1 MCILR
6 SVRSNKS
13 TLSGAARRWVL
24 FIGAQLAIVPG
35 AEAQCVDPSTLVK
48 TTVSISR
55 NFDAEE
61 RKVTPGI
68 VGIGG
73 TGWFLTPEVMV
84 TAAHVS
90 EAMQLST
97 TQWKD
102 IEVWDGKSKTVVA
115 TRIQS
120 VAGSLTEKMV
130 LVNLRTPFSGAVSL
144 PVRQEPLFP
153 EERVVTLAY
162 PKGHLRFARGRFVA
176 YGEDRQFSGAAMME
190 IYEGDDRLVIDHGA
204 SGAPVL
210 DCQGRVVAVVS
221 SILTQTL
228 NFGLHSV
235 KVSTAWQ
242 TPNVISMPADA
253 LTGSSRSE

>member
-35 AEAQCVDPSTLVK
+35 AEAQCVDPSALVK

-102 IEVWDGKSKTVVA
+102 VEVWDGKSKTVIA

-120 VAGSLTEKMV
+120 VAGSL
-130 LVNLRTPFSGAVSL
+130 
-144 PVRQEPLFP
+144 
-153 EERVVTLAY
+153 
-162 PKGHLRFARGRFVA
+162 RGRGVLA
-176 YGEDRQFSGAAMME
+176 KLGRPCC
-190 IYEGDDRLVIDHGA
+190 GDDRL
-204 SGAPVL
+204 P
-210 DCQGRVVAVVS
+210 
-221 SILTQTL
+221 
-228 NFGLHSV
+228 
-235 KVSTAWQ
+235 
-242 TPNVISMPADA
+242 
-253 LTGSSRSE
+253 